1 MDDSGALLLCG
12 SLRPMSMSSG
22 HNNASR
28 SSWLEHC
35 HPAHSPMPEKKSAVV
50 VKDPRLMNG
59 DADDDEDDGIGN
71 NCFEY
76 DGGIDEHESII
87 DRAATPKKASC
98 LFSSERPPQQ
108 QPSKD
113 WFAQLDP
120 HQSAVEGSKEIRK
133 GKTYKVPDRLL
144 HPTLLSDAVFVYPY
158 CIDDPAGDQMQSLLR
173 LHQVPRRGLFDVT
186 LAPILSL
193 RRRLLR
199 AERAVTVTAAGNR
212 ETAGSAKTKQQQQQ
226 QLSSSD
232 EDRRLDRLRSAEEG
246 GGDEME
252 QLWTNDFADAGDD
265 DEEEDGYP
273 AEVLEDF
280 RSVEDGAV
288 PVQDNEGGSDDYV
301 TNEEDE
307 LARRLEKV
315 LSDDLSSSSRSSY
328 ESICQQYIS
337 DFNKGADLFAR

>member
-28 SSWLEHC
+28 SSWLDHC
-35 HPAHSPMPEKKSAVV
+35 HAQSPMPEKKSAVV
-50 VKDPRLMNG
+50 VEDPRLMNG

-76 DGGIDEHESII
+76 DGGIDEHEPII

-108 QPSKD
+108 QQHPSKD

-120 HQSAVEGSKEIRK
+120 HQVAVEGSKEIRK

-199 AERAVTVTAAGNR
+199 AERAGTVTAAGNR
-212 ETAGSAKTKQQQQQ
+212 ETAGSAKQQQQ
-226 QLSSSD
+226 QLRSSD
-232 EDRRLDRLRSAEEG
+232 EDRRLDRLRSAVEG

-252 QLWTNDFADAGDD
+252 QLWTNDFADTGGDN
-265 DEEEDGYP
+265 DEEEDDGYP
-273 AEVLEDF
+273 ADVL
-280 RSVEDGAV
+280 EDGAV
-288 PVQDNEGGSDDYV
+288 PVQGNEGGSDDYV